1 MSVVYTVKENLGDLW
16 SVCRGHTY
24 LETRLGMNEAIR
36 KAGQLARD
44 HHHRTGMVV
53 SVELDSHEG
62 KTVLSRYARPGTDSE
77 SVAA

>member
-16 SVCRGHTY
+16 SVCRGNTY

-36 KAGQLARD
+36 MAGQLARD

-53 SVELDSHEG
+53 SVEIDSREG
-62 KTVLSRYARPGTDSE
+62 NTILSRYARPGADSE